1 MIGDIFDDDLIEYV
15 LNEDDFE
22 SFVQNASSLLNEAS
36 EKKDKELDS
45 MLINLGK
52 DETEKDIIRMI
63 CEDVDTEHQLA
74 TDLKHSKLDSS
85 EWLGQQV
92 ERIVKEI
99 SPNASEDE
107 IECIKTA
114 IEQSLEKEIVVEAEL
129 FEKEMA
135 DNNK

>member
-1 MIGDIFDDDLIEYV
+1 MWY
-15 LNEDDFE
+15 NEDDFE

-74 TDLKHSKLDSS
+74 TDLRQSKLDTS
-85 EWLGQQV
+85 EWLDLQV
-92 ERIVKEI
+92 DRLVKELL
-99 SPNASEDE
+99 PDASEE
-107 IECIKTA
+107 NIEQVKNA
-114 IEQSLEKEIVVEAEL
+114 IEQRIEKDIIREADSFVKEAGKT
-129 FEKEMA
+129 EK
-135 DNNK
+135 

>member
-1 MIGDIFDDDLIEYV
+1 MIDIFDENQFDFDLNDEG
-15 LNEDDFE
+15 LE
-22 SFVQNASSLLNEAS
+22 SFFKNAGSLLEKAVEKNDS
-36 EKKDKELDS
+36 EFDS
-45 MLINLGK
+45 FLIDQVK
-52 DETEKDIIRMI
+52 DETERDIIRVI
-63 CEDVDTEHQLA
+63 CDDVDTEHQLA

>member
-74 TDLKHSKLDSS
+74 TDLRQSKLDTS
-85 EWLGQQV
+85 EWLDLQV
-92 ERIVKEI
+92 DRLVKELL
-99 SPNASEDE
+99 PDASEE
-107 IECIKTA
+107 NIEQVKNA
-114 IEQSLEKEIVVEAEL
+114 IEQRIEKDIIREADSFVKEAGKT
-129 FEKEMA
+129 EK
-135 DNNK
+135 